1 MAMKKHKIVL
11 LLALTMLMFSCK
23 KKSPIGD
30 LGTSTEKFSAQ
41 LAVSLSNR
49 TPVVGE
55 AIVITA
61 TTAQLNDKIAK
72 VDFLHTLSERFGVQV
87 ILDNATINTW
97 STTAPTMVLRDTI
110 ARNAVWGTVL
120 SGARALD
127 NYYVTAG
134 NNYVLPMPYTLFVQT
149 DGKYKLT
156 GSELLLSLPNE
167 SFEII
172 KSQLTFVIGV
182 ADYSKLFPGMPDT
195 HYVITSGVKTAVSS
209 LGKTYLRENLTRNI
223 LINNGLKEIR
233 KKGMLV
239 STVTVRVT
247 TEAGVQTSV
256 SNSFES
262 VY

>member
-1 MAMKKHKIVL
+1 MKKHKIVL

-23 KKSPIGD
+23 KKSPLED
-30 LGTSTEKFSAQ
+30 LGTSTGKFNAQ

-49 TPVVGE
+49 TPLVGE
-55 AIVITA
+55 AIVVTA
-61 TTAQLNDKIAK
+61 TTGQRNDKIAK
-72 VDFLHTLSERFGVQV
+72 VEFIHTLSERFGVQLS
-87 ILDNATINTW
+87 LDNATINTW
-97 STTAPTMVLRDTI
+97 STTNPTMVLRDTI
-110 ARNAVWGTVL
+110 AKEIVWNTVNGGNGGL
-120 SGARALD
+120 N
-127 NYYVTAG
+127 NYYITTD
-134 NNYVLPMPYTLFVQT
+134 NNYVVPMPYTLFVQT

-156 GSELLLSLPNE
+156 GSELLLSLPDE

-195 HYVITSGVKTAVSS
+195 HYVIASGVKTGVSA

-223 LINNGLKEIR
+223 LISNGMKEIR

-239 STVTVRVT
+239 ATVTVRVT
-247 TEAGVQTSV
+247 TEAGAQTSV

-262 VY
+262 VYQ